1 MNFLKHL
8 INKQGFKVLL
18 IIIVLDCI
26 FGILRAIK
34 QKKLN
39 SNIGI
44 DGLIRK
50 SGMILSIIF
59 LYGIDFIMNLD
70 FIFFIPSSFK
80 QIWNIN
86 NIGIGGLFSLLF
98 IVFEFLSV
106 FKNMTICRLPI
117 PKKLQNYFEK
127 ILKEFT
133 EEIKED
139 E

>member
-1 MNFLKHL
+1 MNFFKHL
-8 INKQGFKVLL
+8 INKQAFKVLL

-59 LYGIDFIMNLD
+59 LYAIDFIMNLD
-70 FIFFIPSSFK
+70 FIFFIPESFK
-80 QIWNIN
+80 QLWNIN

-106 FKNMTICRLPI
+106 FKNMTICKLPI

-133 EEIKED
+133 EEIKEN

>member
-1 MNFLKHL
+1 MNFFKHL
-8 INKQGFKVLL
+8 INKQAFKVLL

-34 QKKLN
+34 QRKLN

-59 LYGIDFIMNLD
+59 LYAIDFIMKLD

-80 QIWNIN
+80 QVWNIN
-86 NIGIGGLFSLLF
+86 NVGIGGLFSLLF
-98 IVFEFLSV
+98 ICFEFLSV

-133 EEIKED
+133 EEIQE
-139 E
+139 

>member
-1 MNFLKHL
+1 MNFFKHL
-8 INKQGFKVLL
+8 INKQAFKVLL
-18 IIIVLDCI
+18 IVISLDCI

-59 LYGIDFIMNLD
+59 LYAIDFIMNLD

-80 QIWNIN
+80 QLWNIN

-117 PKKLQNYFEK
+117 PKKLQSFFEK

-133 EEIKED
+133 EEIQE
-139 E
+139 